1 MTLIIMRQKYKGKKM
16 LILYTPQPD
25 HVVTLH
31 RYYTTLKREK
41 SYKKHVSW
49 FSNIPSHLQDRSHI
63 AIVEYMVY
71 LLDKMNHMH
80 MATQSIHHKS
90 MS

>member
-49 FSNIPSHLQDRSHI
+49 LNIKFLKKLTYSYESMF
-63 AIVEYMVY
+63 E
-71 LLDKMNHMH
+71 MNKKKI
-80 MATQSIHHKS
+80 QIINVISL
-90 MS
+90 

>member
-1 MTLIIMRQKYKGKKM
+1 M
-16 LILYTPQPD
+16 LIPYAPQPD
-25 HVVTLH
+25 HVVTFH
-31 RYYTTLKREK
+31 RYYTTLKHEK
-41 SYKKHVSW
+41 LYKKRVCW

-63 AIVEYMVY
+63 AIVENMVY

-80 MATQSIHHKS
+80 IATQNINHKS

>member
-1 MTLIIMRQKYKGKKM
+1 M
-16 LILYTPQPD
+16 LILYTPQPGHI

-41 SYKKHVSW
+41 SYKKRVSW
-49 FSNIPSHLQDRSHI
+49 FSSIPSHLQDRSHI

-80 MATQSIHHKS
+80 MATQNIHHMS